1 MPIKLIEPNERS
13 PNYRARGT
21 HFARTS
27 KAFYVDRSLGV
38 TERAAAKK
46 ELRKLVDDIE
56 SGRLTPQDWEID
68 PAFENAAIAYV
79 SAGGERRFLKPIA
92 KHFFGVPLSRIT
104 QVAIDECAA
113 ALYPDAPPTTRN
125 RQIHTPI
132 SAVLKHAGVERDVK
146 RPKGWRGQP
155 RLHWLSDDRMMD
167 LIDGSYR
174 VSNVFGAFMTFLFY
188 CGPRLSEAL
197 RLEWAD
203 VEIERSY
210 AFLRRTKNGEPQ
222 AAHLPPVV
230 VSALQR
236 LPRRGDR
243 VFEGLTKTSRL
254 YEKLSRA
261 EEISAVIIPDGIA
274 FHLTRHTYGAMM
286 RRHVKSLVDTRRWK
300 DEKSAAVY
308 EHVDTSA
315 EARRADL
322 LPVRIQCAIREA

>member
-38 TERAAAKK
+38 SERAAAKK
-46 ELRKLVDDIE
+46 QLRELVDDIE
-56 SGRLTPQDWEID
+56 SGRLAPIDWTAD
-68 PAFENAAIAYV
+68 PAFEDAAHSYMTN
-79 SAGGERRFLKPIA
+79 GGEKRFLKIII
-92 KHFFGVPLSRIT
+92 KHFAGRPLSSIS
-104 QVAIDECAA
+104 QAAIDGCAA
-113 ALYPDAPPTTRN
+113 ALYPDAPATTRN

-132 SAVLKHAGVERDVK
+132 SAVLKHAGIDRDVK

-155 RLHWLSDDRMMD
+155 RLHWLAEESMFD
-167 LIDGSYR
+167 LIDGANG
-174 VSNVFGAFMTFLFY
+174 VSQVFGAFMTFLFY

-197 RLEWAD
+197 RLEWSD
-203 VEIERSY
+203 VELARSY

-230 VSALQR
+230 VAALAN
-236 LPRRGDR
+236 LPRDGAR
-243 VFEGLTKTSRL
+243 VFDGLTKTRQL
-254 YEKLSRA
+254 YQKLEKA
-261 EEISAVIIPDGIA
+261 ERISGVTIPDGIA
-274 FHLTRHTYGAMM
+274 FHITRHTYGALM
-286 RRHVKSLVDTRRWK
+286 RQHVKSLVDTRRWK

-315 EARRADL
+315 AARQADL
-322 LPVRIQCAIREA
+322 LPVRIVCKS